1 MKYLIEKDKKRRE
14 IFAKYENLRICLRA
28 LSKDLRLPYSV
39 RLLYRIRLSEFYKNA
54 SKTRIKNRCVISGR
68 GRGVFRFFRMSRLQI
83 RDNSIKGLLYGI
95 RRSSW

>member
-14 IFAKYENLRICLRA
+14 IFAKYENFRICLRA

-39 RLLYRIRLSEFYKNA
+39 RLLYRVRLAEFYKNA

-68 GRGVFRFFRMSRLQI
+68 GRGIFRFFRMSRLQI
-83 RDNSIKGLLYGI
+83 RDTSIKGLLYGI